1 MLLKLTSTVPG
12 LKPSRRP
19 IVECLLTTSALQC
32 AGKVWILKEDAGFGR
47 GGGCALVSFT
57 PVFTE
62 QGQTLPGRRS
72 VLRKHSESEHCFLK

>member
-1 MLLKLTSTVPG
+1 MLPTLTSTVPG

-19 IVECLLTTSALQC
+19 IVGCLLNTSTLQC
-32 AGKVWILKEDAGFGR
+32 AGKLWILKEDAGFGR
-47 GGGCALVSFT
+47 GGGSTLVSFT

-72 VLRKHSESEHCFLK
+72 VLKKHPESE